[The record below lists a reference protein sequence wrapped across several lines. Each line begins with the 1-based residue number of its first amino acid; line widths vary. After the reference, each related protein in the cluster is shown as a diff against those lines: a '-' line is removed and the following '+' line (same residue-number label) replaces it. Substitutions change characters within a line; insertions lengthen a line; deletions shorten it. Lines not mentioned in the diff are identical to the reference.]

1 MRRAAL
7 ALLGALVMGPV
18 HAATIENLSHEPLS
32 VDVKN
37 AGSFYPYSIEAGARV
52 ELPGYVKIRYAGQVM
67 ELEDNSV
74 FTIRQ
79 NGFYGVEPRPSNDL
93 ED

>member
-7 ALLGALVMGPV
+7 VFLVVLAAGPV

-52 ELPGYVKIRYAGQVM
+52 ELPGYVVIRYAGNVIT
-67 ELEDNSV
+67 LEDNSL

-79 NGFYGVEPRPSNDL
+79 NGFYGVETRPSNDL

>member
-1 MRRAAL
+1 MRRVSFAFLVA
-7 ALLGALVMGPV
+7 LGAGQV
-18 HAATIENLSHEPLS
+18 HAATIQNLSHEPLS
-32 VDVKN
+32 VDVKS
-37 AGSFYPYSIEAGARV
+37 AGSFYPYSIAPGERV
-52 ELPGYVKIRYAGQVM
+52 ALPGYVKIRYAGQVI

>member
-1 MRRAAL
+1 MRCAWL
-7 ALLGALVMGPV
+7 AVLGMLSAGQV

-37 AGSFYPYSIEAGARV
+37 AGSFYPYSIAPGERV
-52 ELPGYVKIRYAGQVM
+52 ALPGYVVIRYAGQVM

-79 NGFYGVEPRPSNDL
+79 NGFYGVETPPSNDL